1 VAAVYFL
8 FLFLCVQWK
17 DTYYYVC
24 TLLLYIEMKGIFVA
38 AVSSVAH
45 NTSIATFEENILH
58 ISGCTYTRGFPMC

>member
-1 VAAVYFL
+1 
-8 FLFLCVQWK
+8 
-17 DTYYYVC
+17 
-24 TLLLYIEMKGIFVA
+24 MKGIFVA